1 MALLYEI
8 QYSDRESVHYYCQ
21 LHKTCVVWLLI
32 FSFYIFRSI
41 KSYYESRGS
50 NAINSEY
57 KKTVEL
63 AEQESSG
70 SKCCGRWQQETAI
83 TWVLLNLTHLSFS
96 LSYVATLWLLP
107 RYSFFYQNNFIVLV
121 SIILLYQFAF
131 VCICFTACVY
141 YSWIIWNFV
150 NLQLF
155 SVNHCHVHVHH
166 HTRVYFIH
174 FDLTWPLYRHNLL
187 TWGVCVCVW
196 PSANRNKIFC
206 HITNE
211 GTHDHMQAI
220 HYRPYKLIV
229 QL

>member
-1 MALLYEI
+1 MLVRYVHTAILIASGRERERERGSGREREREREREIHSYVLIHYNVCIQMALLYEI

-107 RYSFFYQNNFIVLV
+107 RYSFSIK
-121 SIILLYQFAF
+121 IILLCLCQ
-131 VCICFTACVY
+131 
-141 YSWIIWNFV
+141 
-150 NLQLF
+150 
-155 SVNHCHVHVHH
+155 
-166 HTRVYFIH
+166 
-174 FDLTWPLYRHNLL
+174 
-187 TWGVCVCVW
+187 
-196 PSANRNKIFC
+196 
-206 HITNE
+206 
-211 GTHDHMQAI
+211 
-220 HYRPYKLIV
+220 
-229 QL
+229 